1 MAAMIHIPTAPWAH
15 LVFDL
20 IAWTAGAGMGWF
32 LYRWRLRAMTLQI
45 ASKVGGGY
53 FAALACGAA
62 VGAWLSGS
70 LNTLREPMPEF
81 SHSIAGALVGGIV
94 AVEIYKAV
102 RGIKGSTG
110 AVYVGS
116 FATGVVIGRF
126 GCLFAGLPDLTYGT
140 ATTLPWAVDL
150 GDGVPRHPVQMYES
164 AAMAVFLAVYL
175 VALARRDV
183 WTVRNGFHV
192 MCVWYGAQRFLWEF
206 LKPYPG
212 LIGPFNVF
220 HILCLGLVIYGS
232 VHIVNDWR
240 GARRG
245 SVFVSGPDHEPV

>member
-1 MAAMIHIPTAPWAH
+1 MAEMIHIPTAPWAH
-15 LVFDL
+15 LAFDL
-20 IAWTAGAGMGWF
+20 IAWAAGIGMGLL
-32 LYRWRLRAMTLQI
+32 LYRWRLRATTLQI
-45 ASKVGGGY
+45 ARKVGGGY
-53 FAALACGAA
+53 FAALAGGAA

-70 LNTLREPMPEF
+70 LNTLRSLVPEF

-110 AVYVGS
+110 AVFVGS

-150 GDGVPRHPVQMYES
+150 GDGVPRHPVQLYES
-164 AAMAVFLAVYL
+164 AAMATFLAIYL
-175 VALARRDV
+175 IALGRRDV
-183 WTVRNGFHV
+183 WAVRNGFHV

-206 LKPYPG
+206 LKPYPA

-240 GARRG
+240 GAR
-245 SVFVSGPDHEPV
+245 SSPVLVSGPDHEPV